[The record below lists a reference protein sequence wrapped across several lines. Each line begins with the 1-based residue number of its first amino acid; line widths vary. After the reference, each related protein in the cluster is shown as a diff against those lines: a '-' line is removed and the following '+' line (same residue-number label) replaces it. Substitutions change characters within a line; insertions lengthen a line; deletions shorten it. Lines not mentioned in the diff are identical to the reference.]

1 MKKIFSLSF
10 VIAVFFLL
18 SNVNLNAQ
26 NVPLDPSFNVGSGFN
41 NSVNSISPQAD
52 GKLIVAG
59 SFTSYNGST
68 ANRMVRLNTNGTLDP
83 SFSLDQSINASTPFN
98 IRVLPS
104 GKIITCGFYK
114 NVSLKN
120 GGIGAGELN
129 VFNSDGS
136 IYSGFFT
143 NRGDGI
149 PDAKNFDVDPNG
161 KVIVVGLFRFM
172 YDDSMVID
180 IPDGVMRL
188 NADGSRD
195 QFFQAGAGT
204 GFENLITGGVTIAG
218 AEALENGKYLL
229 YGNFQRFSG
238 RNAKYFVRLN
248 SNGSQDTTFN
258 LSGSGFNGRVSDVIE
273 LPDGKYLVAGIFT
286 SYNGINVK
294 KIARLFPN
302 GTLDTTFRNTIEFN
316 VIEDIVLK
324 SDGKILV
331 GYDVVFGG
339 GGYSNGILQL
349 NENGSYDNSLNFGS
363 GIYPYGQFVNSICI
377 QPDNNL
383 IIAGSFTGVYNNTSS
398 PRIARLLPCGSGRR
412 DTVYACNSYI
422 WNSLSYTTT
431 GVYTQTI
438 NSTNGCSRVDTLQL
452 FVSAGIPASPTITQT
467 LVSNVCGVRVYRY
480 SANIVTNSIGYTWTL
495 PSSVGG
501 VAGVILD
508 SGNSQI
514 SRIIKVRYTS
524 NEAAVGGDSI
534 KVRAFSGCGQS
545 SIRSAK
551 LINAKLNVPTA
562 PASITITPLQTNV
575 CGARIYRYAAPT
587 LPAATTTATAATGY
601 SWDFIGTLRLSGL
614 IIDSGSLTSQ
624 KLVVRFS
631 SNNSAITGD
640 SVRVCY
646 TSACGNS
653 IRKSSKLTNTFI
665 GVPLAPSSIIIQSVE
680 QNVCNARLYRYV
692 APNLPA
698 ATTTACAA
706 TGWNWEIIGALAQY
720 ASIDSGDVNAQKI
733 IFTFSSNSA
742 AVAGDSIKLFYASG
756 CGESKAKLSKL
767 SNTAL
772 RAPAA
777 PTSITIQ
784 PIQTNI
790 CNARK
795 YRYIAPNLPVATTTT
810 GAAKG
815 YQWSFVG
822 VLSSTLTIDSGS
834 LTSQKLTV
842 TFTSNDAA
850 LVGDSVRLL
859 YSSDCGNSLR
869 KSSKLSNTL
878 LSAPLAPS
886 SIAIQ
891 TVSDVCGARKYRYI
905 APAILP
911 IATTTV
917 GAASGYLWSTP
928 TGIVGSTGT
937 IDSGTVN
944 SQKITVTYTSN
955 AAASTDSIRLRY
967 TSDCGNGAIKAQKL
981 SNLSKTCFASGSSS
995 NEFLR
1000 NNTEIKTSIY
1010 PNPNHGKFNLFIQTG
1025 QMKKSLATI
1034 QVIDMLGKVVNVRVV
1049 ENNNGVINTNLNLNL
1064 NEGIYYVKYILANVS
1079 NSVRMVVIN

>member
-10 VIAVFFLL
+10 VNAVFFLL
-18 SNVNLNAQ
+18 LNANLIAQ
-26 NVPLDPSFNVGSGFN
+26 NVALDPSFSVGTSFN
-41 NSVNSISPQAD
+41 NTVRSISQQSD
-52 GKLIVAG
+52 GKLLAVG
-59 SFTSYNGST
+59 SFTTYNGT
-68 ANRMVRLNTNGTLDP
+68 TVNRIVRLNTNGTLDP
-83 SFSLDQSINASTPFN
+83 DFSLPSDVISDFPTKVK
-98 IRVLPS
+98 VLS
-104 GKIITCGFYK
+104 NGKIMTAGFFK
-114 NVSLKN
+114 FVPLKT
-120 GGIGAGELN
+120 GGRGTGGLLA
-129 VFNSDGS
+129 FNSDGS
-136 IYSGFFT
+136 LYSGFYNT
-143 NRGDGI
+143 PGDGI
-149 PDAKNFDVDPNG
+149 PEVRNFDIDPNG
-161 KVIVVGLFRFM
+161 KIIVVGGFRFM
-172 YDDSMVID
+172 YDDSIVID

-195 QFFQAGAGT
+195 QVFQSGAGI
-204 GFENLITGGVTIAG
+204 GVENIISGGGSPEGV
-218 AEALENGKYLL
+218 EALQNGKYLL
-229 YGNFQRFSG
+229 YGNFQRYNG
-238 RNAKYFVRLN
+238 RNAAYFIRLN

-258 LSGSGFNGRVSDVIE
+258 PSGSGFNGTISKAME

-286 SYNGINVK
+286 SYNGIGVK

-302 GTLDTTFRNTIEFN
+302 GALDTTFRNIIEFN
-316 VIEDIVLK
+316 LIEDIILK

-331 GYDVVFGG
+331 GYDVVGG
-339 GGYSNGILQL
+339 AGGYSNGILQL

-363 GIYPYGQFVNSICI
+363 GIYPSGQAVSKICI
-377 QPDNNL
+377 QPDQNI
-383 IIAGSFTGVYNNTSS
+383 IIAGSFIGGYNGTSS

-422 WNSLSYTTT
+422 WNNLSYTTT

-452 FVSAGIPASPTITQT
+452 FVSAGVPASPTITQT

-480 SANIVTNSIGYTWTL
+480 TASAVTNGIGYTWTF

-501 VAGVILD
+501 VFGVILD
-508 SGNSQI
+508 SGNSQT

-551 LINAKLNVPTA
+551 LINVKLNVPTA
-562 PASITITPLQTNV
+562 PTSITITPLQTNV
-575 CGARIYRYAAPT
+575 CGARVYRYTAPT

-631 SNNSAITGD
+631 SNSAAITGD
-640 SVRVCY
+640 SVRVYY

-653 IRKSSKLTNTFI
+653 IRKASKLTNTLI
-665 GVPLAPSSIIIQSVE
+665 GVPLAPSSITIQSVE
-680 QNVCNARLYRYV
+680 QNVCNARRYRYI

-698 ATTTACAA
+698 ATTTAGAA
-706 TGWNWEIIGALAQY
+706 TGWNWEMIGSLAEY
-720 ASIDSGDVNAQKI
+720 ASIDSGDVNSQKI

-742 AVAGDSIKLFYASG
+742 AFAGDSIKLFYSSG

-767 SNTAL
+767 SNTVL
-772 RAPAA
+772 KVPSA
-777 PTSITIQ
+777 PTFITIQ

-822 VLSSTLTIDSGS
+822 VLSSSLRIDSGS

-842 TFTSNDAA
+842 TFTSNNAA

-859 YSSDCGNSLR
+859 YTSDCGNSLR

-878 LSAPLAPS
+878 LSTPLAPV

-917 GAASGYLWSTP
+917 GAATGYLWSTP
-928 TGIVGSTGT
+928 TGTVGSTGT
-937 IDSGTVN
+937 IDSGTIN

-955 AAASTDSIRLRY
+955 AAASVDSIRLRY
-967 TSDCGNGAIKAQKL
+967 TSVCGNGAIKAQKL
-981 SNLSKTCFASGSSS
+981 SNLAKTCFSSGSSS

-1000 NNTEIKTSIY
+1000 NKTEIKTSIY
-1010 PNPNHGKFNLFIQTG
+1010 PNPNHGKFNLFIPTG
-1025 QMKKSLATI
+1025 QMKKSLVTI

-1064 NEGIYYVKYILANVS
+1064 EDGIYYVKYILANVS